1 MSRHRFR
8 RGFTPLAKPEEKFGR
23 TVAHVLQTKAKRM
36 HSAVRMQTNLM
47 QTVLNAVVQCRTL
60 RKLRDP

>member
-36 HSAVRMQTNLM
+36 HSAVQMQTKTDADCSECGGPM
-47 QTVLNAVVQCRTL
+47 QNATEA
-60 RKLRDP
+60 P